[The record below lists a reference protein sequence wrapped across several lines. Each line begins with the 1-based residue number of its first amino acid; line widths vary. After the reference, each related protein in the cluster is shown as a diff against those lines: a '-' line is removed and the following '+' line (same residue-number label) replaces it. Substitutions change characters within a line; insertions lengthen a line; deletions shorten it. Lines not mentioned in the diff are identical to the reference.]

1 MTTRRVARQTETVA
15 CDSVHKRPTSWNVV
29 LRVRTSVRERSRVS
43 RPGRRPQAPSP
54 AVAPAARADDP
65 YVAMLRGALLP
76 TAVVSVPVV
85 LACWWW
91 QGGPGLVGAMLG
103 ALLTVAFFGTSLV
116 VMRRTT
122 RLEPMMVM
130 AVALLTYLTKIGLLG
145 LFLVLTGN
153 AEWLSGECFAI
164 AVVAAALIWLPL
176 EVRAYARARLSVYD
190 EPHTTPGEPKSP
202 VSVAE

>member
-1 MTTRRVARQTETVA
+1 
-15 CDSVHKRPTSWNVV
+15 
-29 LRVRTSVRERSRVS
+29 
-43 RPGRRPQAPSP
+43 
-54 AVAPAARADDP
+54 
-65 YVAMLRGALLP
+65 MLRGALLP

-91 QGGPGLVGAMLG
+91 QGGPGLVGAM
-103 ALLTVAFFGTSLV
+103 
-116 VMRRTT
+116 RRTA

-176 EVRAYARARLSVYD
+176 EMRAYARARLSVYD